1 MRNMI
6 KTMLIAVSMTVVHTV
21 AQAAPVVIVPRAAVS
36 VPVVRSTPVAPVA
49 RVSPPPTRVSV
60 SRGSQPE
67 NTINTMVPIMTT
79 MAVVGAVT
87 SSNSASASEAT
98 PVKVATPLLTVC
110 SVDELK
116 KAQLWQEDCKNI
128 DSEFVTVS
136 YCPILSY
143 FRFCK
148 EASVEDVQGL
158 KPVKEGYRHI
168 FLKE

>member
-6 KTMLIAVSMTVVHTV
+6 KMMLVAVSMGVVNTV
-21 AQAAPVVIVPRAAVS
+21 AQAGPVIMVPRVTVS
-36 VPVVRSTPVAPVA
+36 APVVRSAPVAPVA
-49 RVSPPPTRVSV
+49 RVSPPPARAAVSRVSQ
-60 SRGSQPE
+60 SD
-67 NTINTMVPIMTT
+67 NTMNTMVPIMTT
-79 MAVVGAVT
+79 MAVVGAVS
-87 SSNSASASEAT
+87 SSNTASASEAT
-98 PVKVATPLLTVC
+98 SVKVATPLLTVC
-110 SVDELK
+110 SADELK

-128 DSEFVTVS
+128 ESEFVNSS